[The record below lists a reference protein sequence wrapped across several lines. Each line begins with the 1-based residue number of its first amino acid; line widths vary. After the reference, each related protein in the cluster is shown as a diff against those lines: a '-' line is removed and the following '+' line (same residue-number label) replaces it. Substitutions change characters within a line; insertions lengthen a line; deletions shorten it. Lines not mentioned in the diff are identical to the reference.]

1 MSTSRWCEKKEKDG
15 WMNEDL
21 AEIRKVADGAHSA
34 SGGGGEKEPLPLFPP
49 VQNISIKSCQRQSQG
64 PSLIGNRK

>member
-1 MSTSRWCEKKEKDG
+1 MSTSGGCEKKEKAG

-34 SGGGGEKEPLPLFPP
+34 SGGEKEPLPLFPP

>member
-1 MSTSRWCEKKEKDG
+1 MSTSGGCEKKEKAG

-34 SGGGGEKEPLPLFPP
+34 SGGGEKEPLPLFPP
-49 VQNISIKSCQRQSQG
+49 VQNISIKSCPGQSRG